1 MTDTHTMIDQA
12 RDEGFARSDA
22 AVLARLAAGVTGDR
36 PKPGGSALLRRD
48 LAGMTRAAAALRRFS
63 RTPAGIRAGREG

>member
-1 MTDTHTMIDQA
+1 MPDTRTAVEQA
-12 RDEGFARSDA
+12 LDENFVRSDA
-22 AVLARLAAGVTGDR
+22 AVLARLAAGVPNDR

>member
-1 MTDTHTMIDQA
+1 MTDTRTMIDQA

-22 AVLARLAAGVTGDR
+22 AVLARINAGVVNER
-36 PKPGGSALLRRD
+36 PQPGGSALLRRD